1 MKAEAAVS
9 GSGAVLGPDTE
20 RTDEMHVHAVIQIKD
35 IPYIVGA
42 IFHAQ
47 RLMDGR
53 FVFRETHPNRI
64 TICGPDQCHVLEGE
78 DIPPQYR
85 VPETQHPRLRTEW
98 DEDEQG
104 KLNVWFGRLFQRGV
118 IRRRDVDGVAVGWQ
132 VWDHNGYKGEAPSS
146 AEAMSFFA
154 GHDCTWALYPGYGS

>member
-1 MKAEAAVS
+1 
-9 GSGAVLGPDTE
+9 
-20 RTDEMHVHAVIQIKD
+20 MHVHAVIQID
-35 IPYIVGA
+35 DRRWLPDLHGA

-64 TICGPDQCHVLEGE
+64 TICGPDQCRVLEGE

-98 DEDEQG
+98 DEHEQG

-154 GHDCTWALYPGYGS
+154 GYDCTWALHPRYGS